1 MESNHARPPHQSGA
15 CPAGPSS
22 VLVRERDSAERN
34 PALGSPP
41 SAGHIPEARRLRRR
55 NCGIDRPALRVVI
68 SPGGF
73 EPPSP
78 TLAGWRSRPL
88 SYGESSALDGSRT
101 RLTRETAGPRNPG
114 ASESVCCHVA
124 CRPRLDAA
132 VAAPKG
138 DAFRDLRDRESARR
152 ILDLRQASR
161 WSSGESNPARVV
173 ASHRSSPSEPR
184 KSDRRGSNPVR
195 SAGNAVCFR
204 PDTTVA
210 RLATILLPSGFP
222 GVALRSWKEGEQ
234 CWCTGPRLEWPQ
246 RGEGAAEP
254 GSARR
259 EPSAAGEAGCPERES
274 NPRRRCE
281 RPASC
286 PARRPGREHGRKE
299 SNPLASVLETEWTP
313 CLVRV
318 ELLGRDSNHASFG
331 SEPKILPLDDRGT
344 EAATAG
350 VEPAFP
356 G

>member
-1 MESNHARPPHQSGA
+1 MRRRTPRGFTGMRIGAGRAGGSCGGES
-15 CPAGPSS
+15 
-22 VLVRERDSAERN
+22 
-34 PALGSPP
+34 
-41 SAGHIPEARRLRRR
+41 RRLQ
-55 NCGIDRPALRVVI
+55 GSA
-68 SPGGF
+68 
-73 EPPSP
+73 
-78 TLAGWRSRPL
+78 RSRIRSCGFSICAKPT
-88 SYGESSALDGSRT
+88 E
-101 RLTRETAGPRNPG
+101 
-114 ASESVCCHVA
+114 
-124 CRPRLDAA
+124 
-132 VAAPKG
+132 
-138 DAFRDLRDRESARR
+138 
-152 ILDLRQASR
+152 
-161 WSSGESNPARVV
+161 WSSGESNPARVG

-210 RLATILLPSGFP
+210 
-222 GVALRSWKEGEQ
+222 
-234 CWCTGPRLEWPQ
+234 C
-246 RGEGAAEP
+246 
-254 GSARR
+254 R
-259 EPSAAGEAGCPERES
+259 ERPERES
-274 NPRRRCE
+274 NPRHRCE

-344 EAATAG
+344 KAATAG